1 MSAAAAPAHPAPPP
15 LPAHREERLHAL
27 DNLRAVAMLLGI
39 VLHAALSFMTL
50 PIPWIARDVS
60 RSFGFDVLVGLIHGF
75 RMQLFMFVAGFFGHL
90 LWQRLGARDF
100 LKQRWQRIGV
110 PFLIGMVTLTPAII
124 VIWGWGELRAEPRPP
139 RRQYGELTVF
149 SIPTGHLWFLEMLLI
164 LYGSA
169 VLAAWVGTKAKLDA
183 LVPRLDAAF
192 DWFIARSWKPLLL
205 LPPTV
210 LCLWGGPI
218 LGEVDHAGLR
228 LLPAGRAMAYYG
240 LFFLAGWWLHR
251 RRHQLDALR
260 NWVWLYFAL
269 AVFGYLALGA
279 CYMSPVKPA
288 DPNYWKV
295 RLVGLTGASLYA
307 WAMTFAVTGWFLRF
321 AGQHR
326 AWIRYLADAS
336 YWCYLLH
343 LPLVLWL
350 QVIVAKWPVN
360 GWLKFAFIMAVNV
373 VVLLLTYHW
382 CVRYTWIGRMLNGPR
397 EKPKADA
404 GC

>member
-1 MSAAAAPAHPAPPP
+1 MPDAPAPANPAPPP
-15 LPAHREERLHAL
+15 LPHREERLHAL

-50 PIPWIARDVS
+50 EIPWIARDVG
-60 RSFGFDVLVGLIHGF
+60 RSFGFDVMVGLIHGF
-75 RMQLFMFVAGFFGHL
+75 RMQLFFFLAGFFGHL
-90 LWQRLGARDF
+90 LWQRLGAKDF
-100 LKQRWQRIGV
+100 LRQRWQRIGV
-110 PFLIGMVTLTPAII
+110 PFLLGMVTLTPAII
-124 VIWGWGELRAEPRPP
+124 VIWGWGELQAEPRPP
-139 RRQYGELTVF
+139 RRQYGQLTVF

-164 LYGSA
+164 LYGG
-169 VLAAWVGTKAKLDA
+169 AALVAWAGAKARLDA
-183 LVPRLDAAF
+183 WLARLDAAF

-205 LPPTV
+205 LPLTV

-279 CYMSPVKPA
+279 CYVSPVKPA

-350 QVIVAKWPVN
+350 QVIVAKWPAN

-397 EKPKADA
+397 EKPKAV
-404 GC
+404 